1 MKKGEIVLIPFP
13 FSDLSGSKLRPAVI
27 LIETER
33 DVTVN
38 FITSQLYLLIETDIK
53 ISFSSTN
60 GLKKDSLI
68 RVGKFA
74 TLDKELVVG
83 RLGTLEGKYLSLL
96 NKSLTKILHLT

>member
-38 FITSQLYLLIETDIK
+38 FITSQLYLLAETDIK

-83 RLGTLEGKYLSLL
+83 RLGTLEDEYLSLL
-96 NKSLTKILHLT
+96 NKSLTKILQLT